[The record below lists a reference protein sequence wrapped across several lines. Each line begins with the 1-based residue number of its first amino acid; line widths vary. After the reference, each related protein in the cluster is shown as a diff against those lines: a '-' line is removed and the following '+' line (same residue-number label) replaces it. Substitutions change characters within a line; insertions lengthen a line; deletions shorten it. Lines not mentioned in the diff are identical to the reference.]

1 MKRILAMLCVIV
13 LIVSV
18 IVMLIAAITGSP
30 QSNTIFVAAL
40 AVNIILPVMLW
51 VYLQAAKFFQKKGE
65 EIRKEE
71 NK

>member
-51 VYLQAAKFFQKKGE
+51 VYLQ
-65 EIRKEE
+65 R
-71 NK
+71 

>member
-1 MKRILAMLCVIV
+1 MKRVLAMLCIIV

-18 IVMLIAAITGSP
+18 IVMLIAAISGSP
-30 QSNTIFVAAL
+30 QSGNIFIAAV

-51 VYLQAAKFFQKKGE
+51 VYLQAAKFFKSKGE
-65 EIRKEE
+65 KIRQEE